1 MSAVPVKHFRN
12 GFLRKIREGFAGG
25 KEVLREVSGLFFF
38 VRGHRCLTAV
48 SCAEYQRFVWGRE
61 LEDFENVR

>member
-25 KEVLREVSGLFFF
+25 KEVLREVSGLFF
-38 VRGHRCLTAV
+38 
-48 SCAEYQRFVWGRE
+48 S
-61 LEDFENVR
+61 